1 MTSQASEG
9 ALQTAE
15 KVFLDDLVRSRLL
28 LETGVR
34 GVFGRGP
41 TFEEVLDQFNSY
53 VSAAVKDDG
62 AERLHFPPI
71 LARKDFERSGYLK
84 SFPQLAGS
92 VFAFQGKDADHQEL
106 LRRLDAGEDWTA
118 LQKATDV
125 VLTPA
130 GCYPVYPAFTGTL
143 SEGGKLV
150 DLWSYCFR
158 HEPSDD
164 PARMQMFRMRE
175 LICLADIETV
185 RSWRQAWIERG
196 LAMLKAI
203 GLAAYIAP
211 ANDPFFG
218 RGGRMLG
225 ANQREQEL
233 KFEIVV
239 PICSEEKPTAI
250 MSFNYHQDHFAS
262 TYGIKTSDGR
272 TAQTACLGFGLE
284 RIVLALFKTHGL
296 DPATWPVSAREKLWP

>member
-1 MTSQASEG
+1 MTQS
-9 ALQTAE
+9 AE
-15 KVFLDDLVRSRLL
+15 KLFLDELVRSRLL
-28 LETGVR
+28 LETGVP
-34 GVFGRGP
+34 GVFGRGAV
-41 TFEEVLDQFNSY
+41 FEEVLGRFDAH
-53 VSAAVKDDG
+53 VSRAVENDG

-71 LARKDFERSGYLK
+71 LARKNFERSGYLK

-118 LQKATDV
+118 LQRATDV

-130 GCYPVYPAFTGTL
+130 GCYPVYPTFRGTL
-143 SEGGKLV
+143 PAGGKLV

-158 HEPSDD
+158 HEPSED

-175 LICLADIETV
+175 LIRLADIESV
-185 RSWRQAWIERG
+185 RSWRQTWIERG
-196 LAMLKAI
+196 LAMLEGI
-203 GLAAYIAP
+203 GLPAYIAP

-218 RGGRMLG
+218 RGGRMLA

-239 PICSEEKPTAI
+239 PICSTERPTAI

-262 TYGIKTSDGR
+262 TYGIQTSDGE
-272 TAQTACLGFGLE
+272 TAQTACLGFGME

-296 DPATWPVSAREKLWP
+296 SPAEWPASVRGKLWP

>member
-1 MTSQASEG
+1 LSDS
-9 ALQTAE
+9 
-15 KVFLDDLVRSRLL
+15 FLKDLVGHRLL
-28 LETGVR
+28 IETGVP

-41 TFEEVLDQFNSY
+41 VFEDVLERFNAFIS
-53 VSAAVKDDG
+53 SSVKDDG
-62 AERLHFPPI
+62 AEKLHFPPI
-71 LARKDFERSGYLK
+71 LSRKSFEKSGYLK

-92 VFAFQGKDADHQEL
+92 VFAFQGKDADHHEL

-130 GCYPVYPAFTGTL
+130 GCYPVYPTFRGTL
-143 SEGGKLV
+143 PEKGKLV

-175 LICLADIETV
+175 LIRLASVDEV
-185 RSWRQAWIERG
+185 RSWRETWIKRG
-196 LAMLKAI
+196 LAMLQEI
-203 GLAAYIAP
+203 ELAAYVAP

-218 RGGRMLG
+218 RGGRMLA

-239 PICSEEKPTAI
+239 PITSEQNPTAI
-250 MSFNYHQDHFAS
+250 MSFNYHQEHFAS
-262 TYGIKTSDGR
+262 TYDIKTSDGK
-272 TAQTACLGFGLE
+272 TAQTACLGFGME
-284 RIVLALFKTHGL
+284 RIVLALFKTHGF
-296 DPATWPVSAREKLWP
+296 DPSTWPASVRQKLFTQ